1 MWSLAWRGRGM
12 RVNLNELSDQVL
24 DKFVEWSEEA
34 IEAENQNVPR

>member
-12 RVNLNELSDQVL
+12 RVTLNDLPDHIL

-34 IEAENQNVPR
+34 IEAENQK

>member
-1 MWSLAWRGRGM
+1 M